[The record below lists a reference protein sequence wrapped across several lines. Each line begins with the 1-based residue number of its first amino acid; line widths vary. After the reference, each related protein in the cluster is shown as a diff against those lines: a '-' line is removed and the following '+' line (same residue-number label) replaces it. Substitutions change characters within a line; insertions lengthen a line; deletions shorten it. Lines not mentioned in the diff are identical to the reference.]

1 MAHLSPEFGE
11 EFHVATDDEVLAV
24 DFWSY
29 LNARQARLPL
39 GDVATPLWD
48 LLEELERELE
58 PLLDERA
65 SLGHR
70 DFMAA
75 AALLWS
81 AEAGPPALRREVRR
95 EAGAM
100 LSGALAS
107 TAIKAGPG
115 EDAAPATQGR
125 NHAQQG

>member
-1 MAHLSPEFGE
+1 MGHLAPAFGE
-11 EFHVATDDEVLAV
+11 EFHLASDDEVLAV

-39 GDVATPLWD
+39 GAEATPLWD

-58 PLLDERA
+58 PLLDERTA
-65 SLGHR
+65 LGHR
-70 DFMAA
+70 EFLAA
-75 AALLWS
+75 TAQRWS
-81 AEAGPPALRREVRR
+81 AEAGRPALRREVRR
-95 EAGAM
+95 EVGAM
-100 LSGALAS
+100 LGEALAS
-107 TAIKAGPG
+107 SAIKAVPG